1 MKRHMKKLLL
11 LDADVVIDLHTL
23 GLFEKV
29 AKSYDLKVTREV
41 LRETKYYLKG
51 NKKIPIDIRKMV
63 TTIEDVDVNFL
74 KKVVLEEKEARL
86 RVDQG
91 EATSIAYI
99 VQEVE
104 EITFCT
110 CDRAAI
116 TLMSY
121 MELEHKAVSMEAVLR
136 SAGHYKKLLPR
147 HLESHFKEYVKD
159 GKALRIQFK
168 KLI

>member
-1 MKRHMKKLLL
+1 
-11 LDADVVIDLHTL
+11 
-23 GLFEKV
+23 
-29 AKSYDLKVTREV
+29 
-41 LRETKYYLKG
+41 
-51 NKKIPIDIRKMV
+51 
-63 TTIEDVDVNFL
+63 
-74 KKVVLEEKEARL
+74 VVLEEKEARL

-99 VQEVE
+99 VQAVE

-121 MELEHKAVSMEAVLR
+121 MELEDKAVSVETALR
-136 SAGHYKKLLPR
+136 SAGHHKKLLPR
-147 HLESHFKEYVKD
+147 HLESQFKKYIKD
-159 GKALRIQFK
+159 GKALRVQYK